1 MDGMHFYLGT
11 ALAVTA
17 VAAAADLKTG
27 HIPNWLTLGA
37 WAAAS
42 VLHVARGAMVTG
54 WSGAATG
61 ALTALAGSL
70 VCLVLPAFLH
80 RASGMGGGD
89 VKLLGAIGA
98 LCGPVLGMQVQVF
111 SFVVALL
118 YVPAKLAYAGT
129 LFQTVKRSVAL
140 VAYPF
145 VAKERRVQLTEATRI
160 SIKFAPAVLGGV
172 VTTALSHW
180 RLP

>member
-1 MDGMHFYLGT
+1 MDGMHLYLGT

-61 ALTALAGSL
+61 ALTAL
-70 VCLVLPAFLH
+70 LH

>member
-1 MDGMHFYLGT
+1 
-11 ALAVTA
+11 

-27 HIPNWLTLGA
+27 HIPNWLTFGA
-37 WAAAS
+37 WGTAGA
-42 VLHVARGAMVTG
+42 LHVARGAMVTG

-89 VKLLGAIGA
+89 VKLLAAVGA
-98 LCGPVLGMQVQVF
+98 LLGPVLGMQVQLF
-111 SFVVALL
+111 SFIAALL

-129 LFQTVKRSVAL
+129 LFQTVKRTAAL

-145 VAKERRVQLTEATRI
+145 VAKERRIELKEATRI
-160 SIKFAPAVLGGV
+160 SIRFAPAVFV
-172 VTTALSHW
+172 AVAATAFSLLRMS
-180 RLP
+180 

>member
-1 MDGMHFYLGT
+1 MDGMHLYLGT

-17 VAAAADLKTG
+17 VAAVADLKTG

-37 WAAAS
+37 WGTAGA
-42 VLHVARGAMVTG
+42 LHVARGAMVTG

-61 ALTALAGSL
+61 ALTTLAGSL

-98 LCGPVLGMQVQVF
+98 FCGPVVGMQVQLL
-111 SFVVALL
+111 SFIAAL
-118 YVPAKLAYAGT
+118 
-129 LFQTVKRSVAL
+129 
-140 VAYPF
+140 
-145 VAKERRVQLTEATRI
+145 
-160 SIKFAPAVLGGV
+160 
-172 VTTALSHW
+172 
-180 RLP
+180 